1 MGYLELAKKALVEAQ
16 PRENQSKVQG
26 QVAYGYVA
34 EALAASGAL
43 PSVHEEVSC
52 QVRAWAGNE
61 PERWKR
67 VHSALLRIYTPAWDR
82 VDARDILVAWA
93 AAWLALI
100 RAKHQLTRLESLQR
114 PLTRRELD
122 AKRARQADMSFW
134 GRLANRLTVQVPT
147 ALAEDAEAAKVLVAL
162 VNDKH
167 GDRE

>member
-16 PRENQSKVQG
+16 PLEHPSKVQG
-26 QVAYGYVA
+26 EVTQGQVSPLPARDGAVA
-34 EALAASGAL
+34 
-43 PSVHEEVSC
+43 SVCEEVSC
-52 QVRAWAGNE
+52 RVRAWAGNK

-67 VHSALLRIYTPAWDR
+67 VHTALLRIYTPAWDR

-122 AKRARQADMSFW
+122 AKGGRQADVTFW
-134 GRLANRLTVQVPT
+134 GRLADRLAAQVPT
-147 ALAEDAEAAKVLVAL
+147 ALAQDAEVAKVLLAL

-167 GDRE
+167 GDGE